1 MTDIRHIPFELKYLY
16 LLIKLKV
23 IAMRKILIPTD
34 FSENS
39 MNAIKYATE
48 LFKYDHAEIYL
59 LHAFADEVYEEQ
71 SRLANKIFEELQQRA
86 HNKIKDSLESFRAKI
101 VAFSPNPKHTI
112 HTIAE
117 FSLLVDSVNDWVEK
131 ENIDVVVMGTKGQT
145 ADKKITFGS
154 NTLQVIKYVKC
165 PVLAIPEVYGD
176 VHPKNILFPTD
187 YQLPYKRRELK
198 LVSGIAKCF
207 ISKVDFLYVS
217 KFPSMSLRQ
226 QDNKK
231 FLEAS
236 FCENQISFHHET
248 GADVTKA
255 INVFIIENPIDML
268 VMVNTRHSYLENIL
282 YQSTIE
288 KIGLHIDIPFLV
300 LQNLPR

>member
-1 MTDIRHIPFELKYLY
+1 
-16 LLIKLKV
+16 
-23 IAMRKILIPTD
+23 MRKILIPTD

-48 LFKYDHAEIYL
+48 LFKYGPAEIYL
-59 LHAFADEVYEEQ
+59 LHAFADAVYDAKA
-71 SRLANKIFEELQQRA
+71 SLADGIFEELKQQTLQKSKEAMEETR
-86 HNKIKDSLESFRAKI
+86 KQILG
-101 VAFSPNPKHTI
+101 FSPNPKHKI
-112 HTIAE
+112 HTISE
-117 FSLLVDSVNDWVEK
+117 FGLLVDSVNDWVEK
-131 ENIDVVVMGTKGQT
+131 ENIDVVVMGTKGET

-165 PVLAIPEVYGD
+165 PVLAIPAVYGD

-187 YQLPYKRRELK
+187 FLLPYKRRELK
-198 LVSGIAKCF
+198 LVATVAKSF
-207 ISKVDFLYVS
+207 AAKINFLHVS
-217 KFPSMSLRQ
+217 KFSSLSLRQ
-226 QDNKK
+226 LDNKN

-236 FCENQISFHHET
+236 FSENQVNFHQDN
-248 GADVTKA
+248 GKNVTKA
-255 INVFIIENPIDML
+255 INSFIIENPIDML
-268 VMVNTRHSYLENIL
+268 VMINTRHSYLENIL

>member
-1 MTDIRHIPFELKYLY
+1 
-16 LLIKLKV
+16 
-23 IAMRKILIPTD
+23 MRKILIPTD
-34 FSENS
+34 FSDNS
-39 MNAIKYATE
+39 MNAIKYVTE
-48 LFKYDHAEIYL
+48 LFKYERSEIYI
-59 LHAFADEVYEEQ
+59 LHAFSDSVYEAKAILVDE
-71 SRLANKIFEELQQRA
+71 IFEELQQKA
-86 HNKIKDSLESFRAKI
+86 LQKAKDNLEETRKQILS
-101 VAFSPNPKHTI
+101 FSPNPKHNI

-117 FSLLVDSVNDWVEK
+117 FGLLVDSVNDWVEK
-131 ENIDVVVMGTKGQT
+131 ENIDIVVMGTKGET

-165 PVLAIPEVYGD
+165 PVLAIPAVYGD

-198 LVSGIAKCF
+198 LVSIIAKCF
-207 ISKVDFLYVS
+207 VSKLDFLYVS
-217 KFPSMSLRQ
+217 KFPTLSLRQ
-226 QDNKK
+226 QDNKN

-236 FCENQISFHHET
+236 FCENQISFQHKT
-248 GADVTKA
+248 GTDVTKA
-255 INVFIIENPIDML
+255 INAYIIENPKDML